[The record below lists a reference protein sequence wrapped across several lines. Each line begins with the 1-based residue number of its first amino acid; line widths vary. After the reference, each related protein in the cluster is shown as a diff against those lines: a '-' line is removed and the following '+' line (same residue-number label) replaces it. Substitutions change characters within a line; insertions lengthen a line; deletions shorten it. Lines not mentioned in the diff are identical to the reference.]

1 MTNSADAARTLLRP
15 VHHISY
21 VVADLRAAIDWWVS
35 TLGAGPFF
43 MMEDMQL
50 DEAVYLGEPCVFE
63 HSTAFGQWG
72 PIAIELQELHDVQP
86 AGLATLVSGTN
97 GAGINHAAFVADDP
111 VEESARLA
119 DLGMPFFLRLR
130 KGSVEVRWH
139 EAPQLGHPVEI
150 HRASPELHALN
161 DGFAQA
167 AREWDGSEPVRPMPT
182 AAYVE
187 N

>member
-1 MTNSADAARTLLRP
+1 MTNTANTERTLLRP

-21 VVADLRAAIDWWVS
+21 VVADLRAAIDWWVT

-43 MMEDMQL
+43 IMEDMQL
-50 DEAVYLGEPCVFE
+50 DEAVYLGEPCVFD

-86 AGLATLVSGTN
+86 AGLAQAVSAN
-97 GAGINHAAFVADDP
+97 GAGINHAAFVAEDP
-111 VEESARLA
+111 VKESARLA
-119 DLGMPFFLRLR
+119 DMGMPMFLRLR
-130 KGSVEVRWH
+130 KAHVEVRWH

-150 HRASPELHALN
+150 HRASPELVALN
-161 DGFAQA
+161 EGFAQA
-167 AREWDGSEPVRPMPT
+167 ARDWDGSDPVRPMPT

-187 N
+187 S